1 MYWLYTA
8 WLVPFLD
15 ETAGASLSQS
25 KDLWMAS
32 IDDSSTTTTTTTTK
46 IDQEKN
52 DCNNQTDSH
61 QNDEHEK
68 PITFV
73 KLGLQ
78 DSDDIVL
85 EVKAAVMAQS
95 EILETHQIKC
105 AHHITVDNPK
115 YK

>member
-1 MYWLYTA
+1 M
-8 WLVPFLD
+8 
-15 ETAGASLSQS
+15 
-25 KDLWMAS
+25 
-32 IDDSSTTTTTTTTK
+32 TTTTK
-46 IDQEKN
+46 TKTKIDREQN

-95 EILETHQIKC
+95 KILETHQIKC